1 MIKSASIIC
10 KQRIRHFTLLRKE
23 VLTAMV
29 ASMTGYGQ
37 GKKEN
42 KYFSITIEVKTV
54 NHRFTEYFLRMP
66 KQFLKLEDQI
76 KKKLGQYIKR
86 GRIEVYATIEGRG
99 MNRRKVSIDWE
110 LLEEYYQ
117 SITQVKKKY
126 QLNSEP
132 AIQDFLRDD
141 LISIIEVEEG
151 SEEIDQIILSAVA
164 EAAEKLKNMRLDE
177 GLELEKDLRHQ
188 LDLLGSCTKRLYEL
202 ADAVVNQYEDRLK
215 KRMQEYSSG
224 MIDESRIITEVAIF
238 ADKADINEELT
249 RLTSHRNQFAKAL
262 DLQEP
267 VGRKLDFM
275 IQEMNREVNT
285 IGSKANNST
294 IASEVVEMKGLLE
307 KMKEQVQNIE

>member
-1 MIKSASIIC
+1 
-10 KQRIRHFTLLRKE
+10 
-23 VLTAMV
+23 MV